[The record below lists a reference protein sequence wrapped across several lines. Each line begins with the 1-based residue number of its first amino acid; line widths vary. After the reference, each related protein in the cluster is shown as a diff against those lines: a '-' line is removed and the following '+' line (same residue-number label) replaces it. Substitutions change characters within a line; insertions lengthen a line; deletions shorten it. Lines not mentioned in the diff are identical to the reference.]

1 MTVSLKLC
9 EVIESRNNN
18 FNIIRMFAATLV
30 IFSHSFALALGN
42 RVSEPVN
49 EILGISLGYI
59 AVDIFFL
66 TSGLLVCKSLY
77 TSNKLQVFI
86 ISRCLRIYPAL
97 IVSIFLCSLLGL
109 ILTNASL
116 LEYLTNHEL
125 REFAYYNGT
134 MLFTDYQKLP
144 GVFYNAPLDRS
155 VNGSLYTLPWELRMY
170 LILIV
175 LGLVKSFTQKFNISR
190 KNWLP
195 TTIVLIAL
203 VCLILYLNNHF
214 ISTEKHWFYTRF
226 YRFSATFF
234 IGGSLYFLRKYI
246 LLKMQWLMI
255 SIFVLIFAAYLSKD
269 IFFVA
274 YVFLIP
280 YIVLCLAYIPQ
291 GRILTY
297 NTLGDYS
304 YGTYIYAWPI
314 QQTLAI
320 TIVGISPL
328 HMFVTAFSFTLLIS
342 WLSWNYIEK
351 PSLGLKRH
359 FI

>member
-1 MTVSLKLC
+1 
-9 EVIESRNNN
+9 
-18 FNIIRMFAATLV
+18 
-30 IFSHSFALALGN
+30 
-42 RVSEPVN
+42 
-49 EILGISLGYI
+49 
-59 AVDIFFL
+59 
-66 TSGLLVCKSLY
+66 
-77 TSNKLQVFI
+77 
-86 ISRCLRIYPAL
+86 
-97 IVSIFLCSLLGL
+97 
-109 ILTNASL
+109 
-116 LEYLTNHEL
+116 
-125 REFAYYNGT
+125 
-134 MLFTDYQKLP
+134 
-144 GVFYNAPLDRS
+144 
-155 VNGSLYTLPWELRMY
+155 
-170 LILIV
+170 
-175 LGLVKSFTQKFNISR
+175 
-190 KNWLP
+190 
-195 TTIVLIAL
+195 
-203 VCLILYLNNHF
+203 
-214 ISTEKHWFYTRF
+214 
-226 YRFSATFF
+226 
-234 IGGSLYFLRKYI
+234 
-246 LLKMQWLMI
+246 MQWLMI